1 MLTHEGMNVIDSVEL
16 VFLEHEL
23 NVHSE
28 KHLSLLEPLTD
39 HYIGDEDIRTSHVAG
54 SHATVVTKTGNQA

>member
-39 HYIGDEDIRTSHVAG
+39 HYTFNSCTRE
-54 SHATVVTKTGNQA
+54 